1 MRGISSM
8 KTKENGNGRK
18 GYEKVQK
25 NHYKNGRRDK
35 RRGSIR
41 KDI

>member
-8 KTKENGNGRK
+8 KTKENGRK

-25 NHYKNGRRDK
+25 SHYKNGRRDK